1 MILKKK
7 QRKQT
12 QNNKLNT
19 KNQYKFIK
27 KDKNRTILR
36 KQLIKMSKR
45 EKAIQYL
52 ENKRNMLQQILCNLQ
67 DYNLS
72 EQLRNKVK
80 KEYVKEISLLDYI
93 ILSLRR
99 SK

>member
-1 MILKKK
+1 
-7 QRKQT
+7 
-12 QNNKLNT
+12 
-19 KNQYKFIK
+19 
-27 KDKNRTILR
+27 
-36 KQLIKMSKR
+36 MSKR

-80 KEYVKEISLLDYI
+80 KEYVKEINLLDYI
-93 ILSLRR
+93 ILNLRR

>member
-1 MILKKK
+1 MTKK
-7 QRKQT
+7 
-12 QNNKLNT
+12 
-19 KNQYKFIK
+19 
-27 KDKNRTILR
+27 
-36 KQLIKMSKR
+36 

-80 KEYVKEISLLDYI
+80 KEYVKEINLIDYI

>member
-1 MILKKK
+1 
-7 QRKQT
+7 
-12 QNNKLNT
+12 
-19 KNQYKFIK
+19 
-27 KDKNRTILR
+27 
-36 KQLIKMSKR
+36 MSKR
-45 EKAIQYL
+45 ERAIQYL

-80 KEYVKEISLLDYI
+80 KEYVEEISLLDYI

>member
-1 MILKKK
+1 M
-7 QRKQT
+7 T
-12 QNNKLNT
+12 
-19 KNQYKFIK
+19 
-27 KDKNRTILR
+27 
-36 KQLIKMSKR
+36 KR

-52 ENKRNMLQQILCNLQ
+52 ENKRNMLQQILCNLK

-93 ILSLRR
+93 ILSLR
-99 SK
+99 KNC

>member
-1 MILKKK
+1 MTKK
-7 QRKQT
+7 
-12 QNNKLNT
+12 
-19 KNQYKFIK
+19 
-27 KDKNRTILR
+27 
-36 KQLIKMSKR
+36 

-80 KEYVKEISLLDYI
+80 KEYVKEINLLDYI
-93 ILSLRR
+93 IINLRR

>member
-1 MILKKK
+1 MTKK
-7 QRKQT
+7 
-12 QNNKLNT
+12 
-19 KNQYKFIK
+19 
-27 KDKNRTILR
+27 
-36 KQLIKMSKR
+36 

-80 KEYVKEISLLDYI
+80 KEYVKEINLLDYI

>member
-1 MILKKK
+1 
-7 QRKQT
+7 
-12 QNNKLNT
+12 
-19 KNQYKFIK
+19 
-27 KDKNRTILR
+27 
-36 KQLIKMSKR
+36 MSKR

-80 KEYVKEISLLDYI
+80 KEYVKEINLLDYI
-93 ILSLRR
+93 IINLRR

>member
-1 MILKKK
+1 
-7 QRKQT
+7 
-12 QNNKLNT
+12 
-19 KNQYKFIK
+19 
-27 KDKNRTILR
+27 
-36 KQLIKMSKR
+36 MSKK

-80 KEYVKEISLLDYI
+80 KEYVKEINLLDYI
-93 ILSLRR
+93 ILKLRLGGTEEWHT
-99 SK
+99 SKKN

>member
-1 MILKKK
+1 
-7 QRKQT
+7 
-12 QNNKLNT
+12 
-19 KNQYKFIK
+19 
-27 KDKNRTILR
+27 
-36 KQLIKMSKR
+36 MSKR

-99 SK
+99 SKWQNNN

>member
-1 MILKKK
+1 
-7 QRKQT
+7 
-12 QNNKLNT
+12 
-19 KNQYKFIK
+19 
-27 KDKNRTILR
+27 
-36 KQLIKMSKR
+36 MSKR

-52 ENKRNMLQQILCNLQ
+52 ENKRNMLQQILCNLK

-93 ILSLRR
+93 IMNLRR
-99 SK
+99 NYNGR

>member
-1 MILKKK
+1 
-7 QRKQT
+7 
-12 QNNKLNT
+12 
-19 KNQYKFIK
+19 
-27 KDKNRTILR
+27 
-36 KQLIKMSKR
+36 MSKR

-52 ENKRNMLQQILCNLQ
+52 ENKRNMLQQILCNLK

-93 ILSLRR
+93 ILSLR
-99 SK
+99 KNC

>member
-1 MILKKK
+1 
-7 QRKQT
+7 
-12 QNNKLNT
+12 
-19 KNQYKFIK
+19 
-27 KDKNRTILR
+27 
-36 KQLIKMSKR
+36 MSKR
-45 EKAIQYL
+45 EKAILYL

-80 KEYVKEISLLDYI
+80 KEYVKEINLIDYI

>member
-1 MILKKK
+1 
-7 QRKQT
+7 
-12 QNNKLNT
+12 
-19 KNQYKFIK
+19 
-27 KDKNRTILR
+27 
-36 KQLIKMSKR
+36 MSKR

-80 KEYVKEISLLDYI
+80 KEYVKEINLIDYI

-99 SK
+99 SKWKEKI

>member
-1 MILKKK
+1 
-7 QRKQT
+7 
-12 QNNKLNT
+12 
-19 KNQYKFIK
+19 
-27 KDKNRTILR
+27 
-36 KQLIKMSKR
+36 MSKR

-80 KEYVKEISLLDYI
+80 KEYVKEINLIDYI

>member
-1 MILKKK
+1 
-7 QRKQT
+7 
-12 QNNKLNT
+12 
-19 KNQYKFIK
+19 
-27 KDKNRTILR
+27 
-36 KQLIKMSKR
+36 MSKR

-80 KEYVKEISLLDYI
+80 KEYVKEINLLDYI
-93 ILSLRR
+93 ILDLRR

>member
-1 MILKKK
+1 MTKK
-7 QRKQT
+7 
-12 QNNKLNT
+12 
-19 KNQYKFIK
+19 
-27 KDKNRTILR
+27 
-36 KQLIKMSKR
+36 
-45 EKAIQYL
+45 EKAILYL

-93 ILSLRR
+93 ILKLRLGGTEECQN
-99 SK
+99 KKEF

>member
-1 MILKKK
+1 
-7 QRKQT
+7 
-12 QNNKLNT
+12 
-19 KNQYKFIK
+19 
-27 KDKNRTILR
+27 
-36 KQLIKMSKR
+36 MSKK

-80 KEYVKEISLLDYI
+80 KEYVKEINLLDYI
-93 ILSLRR
+93 IL
-99 SK
+99 KIK

>member
-1 MILKKK
+1 MTKK
-7 QRKQT
+7 
-12 QNNKLNT
+12 
-19 KNQYKFIK
+19 
-27 KDKNRTILR
+27 
-36 KQLIKMSKR
+36 

-80 KEYVKEISLLDYI
+80 KEYVKEINLLDYI
-93 ILSLRR
+93 IINLRR
-99 SK
+99 SKWQNNN

>member
-1 MILKKK
+1 
-7 QRKQT
+7 
-12 QNNKLNT
+12 
-19 KNQYKFIK
+19 
-27 KDKNRTILR
+27 
-36 KQLIKMSKR
+36 MSKR
-45 EKAIQYL
+45 ERAIQYL

-93 ILSLRR
+93 IMNLRR
-99 SK
+99 YK

>member
-1 MILKKK
+1 
-7 QRKQT
+7 
-12 QNNKLNT
+12 
-19 KNQYKFIK
+19 
-27 KDKNRTILR
+27 
-36 KQLIKMSKR
+36 MSKR

>member
-1 MILKKK
+1 M
-7 QRKQT
+7 T
-12 QNNKLNT
+12 
-19 KNQYKFIK
+19 
-27 KDKNRTILR
+27 
-36 KQLIKMSKR
+36 KR

-52 ENKRNMLQQILCNLQ
+52 ENKRNMLQQILCNLK

-93 ILSLRR
+93 IMNLRR
-99 SK
+99 NYNGR

>member
-1 MILKKK
+1 
-7 QRKQT
+7 
-12 QNNKLNT
+12 
-19 KNQYKFIK
+19 
-27 KDKNRTILR
+27 
-36 KQLIKMSKR
+36 MSKR

-72 EQLRNKVK
+72 EQLRNKVRR
-80 KEYVKEISLLDYI
+80 EYAEEINLLDYI

-99 SK
+99 HK